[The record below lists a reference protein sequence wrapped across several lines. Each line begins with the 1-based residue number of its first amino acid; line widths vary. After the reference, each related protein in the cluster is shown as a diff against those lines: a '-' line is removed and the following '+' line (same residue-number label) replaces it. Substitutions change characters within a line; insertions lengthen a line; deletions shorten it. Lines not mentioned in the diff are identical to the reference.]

1 MEITLLTY
9 LIVCPLTFLA
19 GFVDAIAGGGGLISI
34 PAFMFTG
41 MPMHY
46 VIGTNKLSSSLGTTL
61 ATYKYARKGYIQWH
75 AAMYCTV
82 CALSLIHI

>member
-41 MPMHY
+41 IPLNY
-46 VIGTNKLSSSLGTTL
+46 VFGKNKLS
-61 ATYKYARKGYIQWH
+61 
-75 AAMYCTV
+75 
-82 CALSLIHI
+82 